1 MDATEQLAN
10 VHEIIVP
17 DESQEPASDMPVDVS
32 AARTPGLESN
42 LTQKAVKFV
51 ITAAAVRI
59 QPFLSSF
66 SFAITG
72 KVRVCTGIHWH
83 VDLRVSLF

>member
-32 AARTPGLESN
+32 AAPSRTPGLESN
-42 LTQKAVKFV
+42 LTQKAVTFV

-72 KVRVCTGIHWH
+72 KVRVCIHWQ